1 LQNVRPDQALTV
13 GANVAA
19 GSSKLG
25 RVANISRF
33 EEQALAR
40 YAADEG
46 NNVSIQVYPS
56 ATLGVP

>member
-1 LQNVRPDQALTV
+1 VLSV

-25 RVANISRF
+25 TVTNISRF
-33 EEQALAR
+33 EQQALER
-40 YAADEG
+40 YAAEGG
-46 NNVSIQVYPS
+46 NNVSLQVFPS